1 MAYFEELR
9 PASFGGVEFEAFV
22 ATDGGGRR
30 GKINQFPNSDDASFN
45 DRGGKTKPIVLR
57 ASVFGDDALTQ
68 ADSLVERLDREGFQ
82 RLVHP
87 TRGEMRAICTDWV
100 RRSTSDNGHRV
111 NFNLEFFREP
121 EKITGVK
128 VSQNSQKAAKEK
140 ETQTNTESATIFE
153 NTFQIEGQPAFI
165 FDEAKKDLEKMT
177 SMITG
182 FLGDTHAEVV
192 EFTSNLDSLINEPFK
207 LIQATQDLIGAT
219 VRAASFSNVGI
230 RSRTSGASNAF
241 DNSQQLNQFST
252 GFESIPV
259 TTTTRVIQ
267 QNNSE
272 AIQLAV
278 RLSATVVESELHR
291 GDEGSTLFATR
302 EQAQQQLKQLLQ
314 QMQIRKNESSDISAI
329 MSQLMAATA
338 TASNAKY
345 GILADE
351 KTIEIQVDTNT
362 MLLAYELY
370 DDYIRED
377 EIRSRNNLTDTFV
390 KKGTILKVSES

>member
-1 MAYFEELR
+1 MTYFEELR
-9 PASFGGVEFEAFV
+9 PASFGGIEFEAFV
-22 ATDGGGRR
+22 STDGGGRR
-30 GKINQFPNSDDASFN
+30 GKVNQFPKSDDASFN
-45 DRGGKTKPIVLR
+45 DRGGKTKPFILR
-57 ASVFGDDALTQ
+57 ASVFGADALTQ
-68 ADSLVERLDREGFQ
+68 ADNLADRLNREGFQ

-87 TRGEMRAICTDWV
+87 ILGEMRATCTDWV
-100 RRSTSDNGHRV
+100 RRSTADSGHRV
-111 NFNLEFFREP
+111 NFNIEFFKEP
-121 EKITGVK
+121 ERKTGVK
-128 VSQNSQKAAKEK
+128 VSQNSQKAAEEK
-140 ETQTNTESATIFE
+140 EIQTNIDSATIFE

-177 SMITG
+177 SAITG
-182 FLGDTHAEVV
+182 FLGDTQTEIA

-207 LIQATQDLIGAT
+207 LIQAMQDLIGAT

-230 RSRTSGASNAF
+230 RSRTSAASNAF

-259 TTTTRVIQ
+259 TTTTRAIQ
-267 QNNSE
+267 QSNSA
-272 AIQLAV
+272 AIQLSV
-278 RLSATVVESELHR
+278 RLSATVVEAELHR
-291 GDEGSTLFATR
+291 GDEGLTLFATR

-314 QMQIRKNESSDISAI
+314 QMQIRKNESSDISSTI
-329 MSQLMAATA
+329 SQLMAATA

-390 KKGTILKVSES
+390 KKGTVLKVSEN